1 MPTFSTLKPEL
12 KKEIEDIINLAKQ
25 ENINNEELTIKCKSF
40 FESVFSD
47 NNKSCIDECY
57 QILFNCVRQNFK
69 ESISIP
75 DPITILTVQLSCL
88 YDPSSLPLGVTN
100 LDNNED

>member
-1 MPTFSTLKPEL
+1 M
-12 KKEIEDIINLAKQ
+12 
-25 ENINNEELTIKCKSF
+25 
-40 FESVFSD
+40 
-47 NNKSCIDECY
+47 
-57 QILFNCVRQNFK
+57 RQNFK

-100 LDNNED
+100 LDNNEE

>member
-1 MPTFSTLKPEL
+1 M
-12 KKEIEDIINLAKQ
+12 NV
-25 ENINNEELTIKCKSF
+25 IKS
-40 FESVFSD
+40 
-47 NNKSCIDECY
+47 Y
-57 QILFNCVRQNFK
+57 LYCVRQNFK

-100 LDNNED
+100 LDNNEE